1 MKKLIQHISQWT
13 AQNLFHHSSLSGY
26 AQPLIQTFKPGWRSH
41 AWRAKVVVMQ
51 QMSADVIELA
61 LEVAPNWPTHQAGQ
75 HVQLTVEMNGRLTSR
90 VFTIASSEQLAQQQ
104 RRIRLVIKQYSQG
117 QFTPKLSEFINTG
130 DWLNISKPMGEFTL
144 PAATPNAS
152 PNTKRPVLMIAG
164 GSGITPFIALLETHL
179 AKLQQPVSLIYFAK
193 KNQHLFNSA
202 LAEMSFRHK
211 HFSYKLLVR
220 DTDGDINNH
229 LNLPGLH
236 LKNEPYVMM
245 CGPESLTSST
255 NKALDAAGHSSDLR
269 SQEQFQ
275 PASEPL
281 KSDCD
286 KPVTI
291 GLKLQGLYQKLTL
304 AKNDNLLTQLEQQ
317 GVAVSSGCRMGV
329 CHQCQCV
336 KRSGIVR
343 DTRSGQLSAPGEQL
357 IQLCV
362 SQPLGALELEL

>member
-1 MKKLIQHISQWT
+1 MKKLFQRISQWI
-13 AQNLFHHSSLSGY
+13 AQNLFHHQSLSGY
-26 AQPLIQTFKPGWRSH
+26 AQPLIQWFKPGWRSH

-51 QMSADVIELA
+51 QVKADVIELE
-61 LEVAPNWPTHQAGQ
+61 LEVAGSWPSHQAGQ

-104 RRIRLVIKQYSQG
+104 RRIRLVIKQYSRG
-117 QFTPKLSEFINTG
+117 QFTPKLAEFINTG
-130 DWLNISKPMGEFTL
+130 DWLNISRPMGEFTL
-144 PAATPNAS
+144 PDTAS
-152 PNTKRPVLMIAG
+152 NTTRPVLMIAG

-179 AKLQQPVSLIYFAK
+179 AKLQQPVSLLYFAK
-193 KNQHLFNSA
+193 KDQHLFNEA
-202 LAEMSFRHK
+202 LASMALSHK
-211 HFSYKLLVR
+211 HFSYQLLVR
-220 DTDGDINNH
+220 ETDGDIANH
-229 LNLPGLH
+229 LDLDDKPW
-236 LKNEPYVMM
+236 VMM
-245 CGPESLTSST
+245 CGPAALTSST
-255 NKALDAAGHSSDLR
+255 HKALDAVGHNDDLR
-269 SQEQFQ
+269 IQEQFQ
-275 PASEPL
+275 PTSQPL
-281 KSDCD
+281 QSDCD

-304 AKNDNLLTQLEQQ
+304 KKNDNLLSQLEQQ

>member
-1 MKKLIQHISQWT
+1 MKKLIQRISQWT
-13 AQNLFHHSSLSGY
+13 AQNLFHHHSLGGY
-26 AQPLIQTFKPGWRSH
+26 AQPLIQWFKPGWRSH

-61 LEVAPNWPTHQAGQ
+61 LEVAPNWPSHQAGQ
-75 HVQLTVEMNGRLTSR
+75 HVQLTIEMNGRLTSR
-90 VFTIASSEQLAQQQ
+90 TFTIASCEQLAQQR
-104 RRIRLVIKQYSQG
+104 RRIHLVIKQYSQG
-117 QFTPKLSEFINTG
+117 QFTPKIADFINTG
-130 DWLNISKPMGEFTL
+130 DWLNISQPMGAFTL
-144 PAATPNAS
+144 PDT
-152 PNTKRPVLMIAG
+152 TKPILMIAG

-179 AKLQQPVSLIYFAK
+179 TSLQQPVSLLYFGQK
-193 KNQHLFNSA
+193 GQHLFTTELAAMA
-202 LAEMSFRHK
+202 LRHQ
-211 HFSYKLLVR
+211 HFSYQMLVR
-220 DTDGDINNH
+220 ETDGDISNH
-229 LNLPGLH
+229 LDLQHKPW
-236 LKNEPYVMM
+236 VMM
-245 CGPESLTSST
+245 CGPAGLTSNT
-255 NKALDAAGHSSDLR
+255 NQALDAAGHSSDLR
-269 SQEQFQ
+269 SQEHFQ
-275 PASEPL
+275 AASEPH

-304 AKNDNLLTQLEQQ
+304 AKNDNLLSQLEQQ